1 MMNKFDKF
9 NKIYNESI
17 KKSLLNLIKS
27 KQSIESSKNQTLNKV
42 RQILKLGSI
51 KTNEG
56 TSSSIIG
63 KYEGDF
69 MIICFLTNNSISL
82 KVFNKDDEK
91 PISDL
96 KTIQIKDSDDENEI
110 IKKLDDQLV
119 MLIGKKFTNAYRP
132 IEKTFDTD
140 FLFN

>member
-1 MMNKFDKF
+1 M
-9 NKIYNESI
+9 
-17 KKSLLNLIKS
+17 KS
-27 KQSIESSKNQTLNKV
+27 KRSIDASKNETLNKV
-42 RQILKLGSI
+42 RQILKLGSL

-69 MIICFLTNNSISL
+69 MIVCLLMNNSISL
-82 KVFNKDDEK
+82 KVFNKDDGK

-96 KTIQIKDSDDENEI
+96 KTIHIKDHDDENEV

-119 MLIGKKFTNAYRP
+119 ILIGKKFTNAYRP
-132 IEKTFDTD
+132 IEKTFDKNL
-140 FLFN
+140 LFN

>member
-1 MMNKFDKF
+1 MSKF

-17 KKSLLNLIKS
+17 KKSLLNLMKS
-27 KQSIESSKNQTLNKV
+27 KRSVDASKNETLNKV
-42 RQILKLGSI
+42 RQILKLRSL

-56 TSSSIIG
+56 VSTSIIG

-69 MIICFLTNNSISL
+69 MIVCLLMNNSISL
-82 KVFNKDDEK
+82 KVFNRDDEK

-96 KTIQIKDSDDENEI
+96 KTVHIKDSDDENEI

-119 MLIGKKFTNAYRP
+119 LLIGKKFTNAYRP

>member
-1 MMNKFDKF
+1 
-9 NKIYNESI
+9 
-17 KKSLLNLIKS
+17 
-27 KQSIESSKNQTLNKV
+27 
-42 RQILKLGSI
+42 
-51 KTNEG
+51 
-56 TSSSIIG
+56 
-63 KYEGDF
+63 